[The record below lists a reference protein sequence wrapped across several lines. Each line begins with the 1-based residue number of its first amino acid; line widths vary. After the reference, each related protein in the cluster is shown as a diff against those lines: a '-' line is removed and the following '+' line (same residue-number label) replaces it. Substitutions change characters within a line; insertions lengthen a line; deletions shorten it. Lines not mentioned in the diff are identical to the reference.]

1 MNYGISIAR
10 PRPFNYNGSDCTGS
24 DGAVN
29 RTLTVSR
36 NVGSDALVVV
46 GGRVLMD
53 TNEYT
58 TSGAVITF
66 LVEIDNSDKI
76 MVKA

>member
-10 PRPFNYNGSDCTGS
+10 PRTFNYNGSDCTLN
-24 DGAVN
+24 GA

-66 LVEIDNSDKI
+66 LVEIDDSDKI